1 MSTYTAAHL
10 TRSLSLSLHLKPSCI
25 SSISPPPP
33 LRALPSLFSL
43 ILLPSTLP
51 HRLHLTLSL
60 PSVSFFLLPCCH
72 LALRPMI
79 ERPITAPTQSALLF
93 IHSFISIFP
102 PLLISFLLLSL
113 SAFMDMMTNVERK
126 EMCSAGAK
134 ASTSALLFLGS
145 KCLTSTDTADQS
157 ACTEKKLA

>member
-10 TRSLSLSLHLKPSCI
+10 TCSLSLSLHLKPSCI

-43 ILLPSTLP
+43 ILFPSTLP
-51 HRLHLTLSL
+51 HHLHLTLSL
-60 PSVSFFLLPCCH
+60 PSVSFFSLPCCH
-72 LALRPMI
+72 LALRPMM

-126 EMCSAGAK
+126 EICPHAQRRCKGIN
-134 ASTSALLFLGS
+134 
-145 KCLTSTDTADQS
+145 KCAPVPW
-157 ACTEKKLA
+157 